1 MQSYQ
6 ESRISNLSVS
16 DIIDEIMS
24 LANDYDTN
32 DIDDTQGHND
42 YSISM
47 LQMLVDE
54 LRERNYKQC
63 YATSDEE

>member
-1 MQSYQ
+1 
-6 ESRISNLSVS
+6 
-16 DIIDEIMS
+16 MS

-42 YSISM
+42 YSITM

-63 YATSDEE
+63 YEKTED

>member
-16 DIIDEIMS
+16 DIIEEIMS

-42 YSISM
+42 YSITM

-63 YATSDEE
+63 YEKTED